1 MSLLAHALDLIHVV
15 PTVDIPNPDPVAP
28 PGFEGP
34 VGVIIGMAK
43 WGGLALAVLG
53 IIIIGA
59 KLTITVRRGEAA
71 GELGQLLYVALG
83 CILIG
88 AASSLIGF
96 LVGS

>member
-1 MSLLAHALDLIHVV
+1 MSLLAHAFDLINSV
-15 PTVDIPNPDPVAP
+15 PADVPNPGPIAP

-34 VGVIIGMAK
+34 VSVIIGMAK

-53 IIIIGA
+53 VIIIGA
-59 KLTITVRRGEAA
+59 KMMVNVRRGEAA
-71 GELGQLLYVALG
+71 GELGQQLYVALG

-88 AASSLIGF
+88 AASSLVGF